1 MAAQAPWQPAANPS
15 LAGRLNGIEEERQRS
30 WRGAQAGARGRW
42 ELFFRRMT
50 DAELRDVVRGIGEA
64 AGVSALAV
72 AAYDFEHHTTWSLN
86 SARWFHAASTI
97 KVPVLIG
104 VYAAIEQGRFE
115 PHSRVHVRNRF
126 LSVVGGRPFRVAE
139 GREANSEVHAALGR
153 MLTVHELAEHM
164 IVTSSNL
171 ATNLLLDLV
180 GVEAARASLA
190 RLHLGGIDLQ
200 RGVEDEAAW
209 EAGLNNRV
217 TAAGLCDAMRL
228 IEEGKAISPEASR
241 AMLDIL
247 HQQRFRSGIPAGLP
261 EDARV
266 ANKTGEIST
275 VAHDAGI
282 VYLGGRDAYV
292 VVILTEWAPEANG
305 RQETIAR
312 ISRAVYEYMTRS
324 TP

>member
-1 MAAQAPWQPAANPS
+1 MRRFPAAAALRLSDHAANPFDS
-15 LAGRLNGIEEERQRS
+15 
-30 WRGAQAGARGRW
+30 
-42 ELFFRRMT
+42 M
-50 DAELRDVVRGIGEA
+50 AEATLRDTILSIGEEA
-64 AGVSALAV
+64 RASAIAV
-72 AAYDFEHHTTWSLN
+72 AAYDFAHHTTWSLN
-86 SARWFHAASTI
+86 PNRWFHAASTI
-97 KVPVLIG
+97 KVPVLLA
-104 VYAAIEQGRFE
+104 VYDAIAQGRFE
-115 PHSRVHVRNRF
+115 ADSPVHVRNRF
-126 LSVVGGRPFRVAE
+126 LSVVDRRPFRVPQ
-139 GREANSEVHAALGR
+139 GSDANADVHAALGG

-180 GVEAARASLA
+180 GVEAARDCLV

-217 TAAGLCDAMRL
+217 TAAGLCDALRL
-228 IEEGKAISPEASR
+228 IEEGKAISPEASK

-266 ANKTGEIST
+266 AHKTGEIST

-292 VVILTEWAPEANG
+292 VVILTEWAPEVDA

-312 ISRAVYEYMTRS
+312 ISRAVYEYMTKESR
-324 TP
+324 

>member
-1 MAAQAPWQPAANPS
+1 MTEAT
-15 LAGRLNGIEEERQRS
+15 LRDIVLRIGED
-30 WRGAQAGARGRW
+30 AGA
-42 ELFFRRMT
+42 
-50 DAELRDVVRGIGEA
+50 
-64 AGVSALAV
+64 SAIAV

-97 KVPVLIG
+97 KVPVLLG
-104 VYAAIEQGRFE
+104 VYDAIEQHRFE
-115 PHSRVHVRNRF
+115 PYSRVHVRNRF
-126 LSVVGGRPFRVAE
+126 LGMVDGRPFRVSQ
-139 GREANSEVHAALGR
+139 GSDANADVHAAIGH

-180 GVEAARASLA
+180 GVAAARASLA
-190 RLHLGGIDLQ
+190 RLHLGGLDLQ

-209 EAGLNNRV
+209 AAGINNRV
-217 TAAGLCDAMRL
+217 TAAGLCDALRL
-228 IEEGKAISPEASR
+228 IEEGQAISAEASQ

-266 ANKTGEIST
+266 AHKTGEIST
-275 VAHDAGI
+275 IAHDAGI
-282 VYLGGRDAYV
+282 VYLDGRDAYV
-292 VVILTEWAPEANG
+292 VVILTEWDPDANG

-312 ISRAVYEYMTRS
+312 ISRAVYEYMTGA
-324 TP
+324 

>member
-1 MAAQAPWQPAANPS
+1 
-15 LAGRLNGIEEERQRS
+15 
-30 WRGAQAGARGRW
+30 
-42 ELFFRRMT
+42 MT
-50 DAELRDVVRGIGEA
+50 DAALRDTVLRIGEEA
-64 AGVSALAV
+64 SASAVAV

-86 SARWFHAASTI
+86 PSRWFHAASTI
-97 KVPVLIG
+97 KVPVLLA
-104 VYAAIEQGRFE
+104 VYEAIEQHRFE
-115 PHSRVHVRNRF
+115 PYSRVHVRNRF
-126 LSVVGGRPFRVAE
+126 LGAHDGRPFRVGAD
-139 GREANSEVHAALGR
+139 RDANAAVHDAIGR

-180 GVEAARASLA
+180 GLEEARASIA

-200 RGVEDEAAW
+200 RGVEDEVAW
-209 EAGLNNRV
+209 AAGLNNRV

-228 IEEGKAISPEASR
+228 IEEGKAVSPEASR

-266 ANKTGEIST
+266 AHKTGEISS

-282 VYLGGRDAYV
+282 VYLDGRDAYV
-292 VVILTEWAPEANG
+292 VVILTEWEPEVNG

-312 ISRAVYEYMTRS
+312 ISRAVYEYMTGGDE
-324 TP
+324 

>member
-1 MAAQAPWQPAANPS
+1 MAEA
-15 LAGRLNGIEEERQRS
+15 
-30 WRGAQAGARGRW
+30 
-42 ELFFRRMT
+42 T
-50 DAELRDVVRGIGEA
+50 LRDTVLRIGEEA
-64 AGVSALAV
+64 NASAIAV
-72 AAYDFEHHTTWSLN
+72 AVYDFEHHTTWSIN
-86 SARWFHAASTI
+86 PARWFHAASTI
-97 KVPVLIG
+97 KVPVLLA
-104 VYAAIEQGRFE
+104 VYEAIEQQRFE
-115 PHSRVHVRNRF
+115 PYSRVHVRNRF
-126 LSVVGGRPFRVAE
+126 LGALDGRPFRVSP
-139 GREANSEVHAALGR
+139 GTDANADVHAAIGR

-180 GVEAARASLA
+180 GLEAARASLT
-190 RLHLGGIDLQ
+190 RLHLSGIDLQ

-209 EAGLNNRV
+209 EAGINNRV
-217 TAAGLCDAMRL
+217 TAAGLCNAMRL

-266 ANKTGEIST
+266 AHKTGEIST

-282 VYLGGRDAYV
+282 VYLDGRDAYV
-292 VVILTEWAPEANG
+292 VVILTEWAPEVNQ

-312 ISRAVYEYMTRS
+312 ISRAVYEYMTGGRG
-324 TP
+324 

>member
-1 MAAQAPWQPAANPS
+1 
-15 LAGRLNGIEEERQRS
+15 
-30 WRGAQAGARGRW
+30 
-42 ELFFRRMT
+42 MT
-50 DAELRDVVRGIGEA
+50 EATLRDTVLRIGEEA
-64 AGVSALAV
+64 NASAIAV

-86 SARWFHAASTI
+86 ASRWFHAASTI
-97 KVPVLIG
+97 KVPVLLG
-104 VYAAIEQGRFE
+104 VYEAIEQHRFE
-115 PHSRVHVRNRF
+115 PYSRVHVRNRF
-126 LSVVGGRPFRVAE
+126 LGVVDGRPYRV
-139 GREANSEVHAALGR
+139 GQGSDANADVHAAIGR

-171 ATNLLLDLV
+171 ATNVLLDLV

-200 RGVEDEAAW
+200 RGVEDEVAW

-217 TAAGLCDAMRL
+217 TAAGLCDALRL
-228 IEEGKAISPEASR
+228 IEEGKAVSPEASR

-247 HQQRFRSGIPAGLP
+247 HRQRFRSGIPAGLP

-266 ANKTGEIST
+266 AHKTGEIST

-282 VYLGGRDAYV
+282 VYLDGRDAYV
-292 VVILTEWAPEANG
+292 VVILTEWAPEVNR

-312 ISRAVYEYMTRS
+312 ISRAVYEYMTGRRA
-324 TP
+324 

>member
-1 MAAQAPWQPAANPS
+1 MAEAS
-15 LAGRLNGIEEERQRS
+15 
-30 WRGAQAGARGRW
+30 
-42 ELFFRRMT
+42 
-50 DAELRDVVRGIGEA
+50 LRDTVLKIGEEA
-64 AGVSALAV
+64 RASAVAV
-72 AAYDFEHHTTWSLN
+72 AAYDFEHHTAWSLH
-86 SARWFHAASTI
+86 SGRWFHAASTI
-97 KVPVLIG
+97 KLPVLLA
-104 VYAAIEQGRFE
+104 VYDAIEQGRFDA
-115 PHSRVHVRNRF
+115 HSRVHVRNRF
-126 LSVVGGRPFRVAE
+126 LSLVGDRPYRVGKE
-139 GREANSEVHAALGR
+139 VDANAEVHAAIGR
-153 MLTVHELAEHM
+153 MLTVRELAEHM

-200 RGVEDEAAW
+200 RGVDDEAAW

-217 TAAGLCDAMRL
+217 TAAGLCDALRL
-228 IEEGKAISPEASR
+228 IEEGKAISAEASS

-266 ANKTGEIST
+266 AHKTGEIST

-282 VYLGGRDAYV
+282 VYLGERDAYV
-292 VVILTEWAPEANG
+292 VAILTEWAPEVEG

-312 ISRAVYEYMTRS
+312 ISRAVYGYMTGQ
-324 TP
+324 PA